1 MKQRLPNPWVL
12 IPVIVGAA
20 IGGVIGWSVTTV
32 SCRPAGCPTAA
43 VLVGVGAALATAAGI
58 LVVAVLALRSLNEWQ
73 QATQRG
79 EEPPGPGCEV
89 PQPDPEHR

>member
-1 MKQRLPNPWVL
+1 MRRRLPNPWVM
-12 IPVIVGAA
+12 IPVMIALV

-32 SCRPAGCPTAA
+32 SCRPDGCAASAALIGIGAA
-43 VLVGVGAALATAAGI
+43 VATAVGV

-73 QATQRG
+73 QAVRRG

-89 PQPDPEHR
+89 PQPDRE

>member
-43 VLVGVGAALATAAGI
+43 VLVGVGAAIATAAGI

-89 PQPDPEHR
+89 PQPDPEQQ

>member
-12 IPVIVGAA
+12 IPVTVGAV

-43 VLVGVGAALATAAGI
+43 ALVGVGAALVTAAGI

-73 QATQRG
+73 QASQRG

-89 PQPDPEHR
+89 PRPDPE

>member
-1 MKQRLPNPWVL
+1 MKRRFPNPWVL
-12 IPVIVGAA
+12 IPVVAGFV

-32 SCRPAGCPTAA
+32 SCRPDGCSAQA
-43 VLVGVGAALATAAGI
+43 VLVGVGAALVTAAGV

-73 QATQRG
+73 QALRRG

-89 PQPDPEHR
+89 PQADGK

>member
-1 MKQRLPNPWVL
+1 VKHRLPNPWVL
-12 IPVIVGAA
+12 IPVMVGAV

-32 SCRPAGCPTAA
+32 GCEPNGCAVAA
-43 VLVGVGAALATAAGI
+43 AIVGGVAALATAAGI

-89 PQPDPEHR
+89 PQPDPEQR

>member
-1 MKQRLPNPWVL
+1 MKRRLPNPWVL
-12 IPVIVGAA
+12 IPVLLGTV

-32 SCRPAGCPTAA
+32 SCRPEGCVTSA
-43 VLVGVGAALATAAGI
+43 VLVGIGSALVTAVGV

-73 QATQRG
+73 QAVRRG

-89 PQPDPEHR
+89 PQPDPE

>member
-1 MKQRLPNPWVL
+1 MKRRLPNPWVL
-12 IPVIVGAA
+12 IPVMLGSV

-32 SCRPAGCPTAA
+32 GCRPGSCAATAA
-43 VLVGVGAALATAAGI
+43 LVGVGAALATAAGI

-73 QATQRG
+73 QATLRG

-89 PQPDPEHR
+89 PQPDPE